1 VVTEKEL
8 KAFSELRGNTLL
20 VYLCILKSDC
30 PIGTRE
36 IQKRLEFSSP
46 GLATYHL
53 EKLKELELIKKTPQG
68 HVLAEKVDVGVLA
81 QVVKFGSLLLPR
93 YVFYLA
99 LFSTLFVLYLGSS
112 WFGGSFEFEVNTV
125 SAVLLGLVSVGVMAY
140 ECVRVWKQKLV

>member
-1 VVTEKEL
+1 MVTKKEL

-20 VYLCILKSDC
+20 VYLCILKNEC

-36 IQKRLEFSSP
+36 IQKKLEFSSP

-68 HVLAEKVDVGVLA
+68 HVLVEKVDVGVLA